1 MHVVLVDVRSTQ
13 VGILNDR
20 VHYGCTDTG
29 YVHDA
34 ALFIAGAR
42 AAVETC
48 ELSAEREDR
57 EMVGME
63 DDGIRLLGQTYHN
76 SPEIRAAGAHNG
88 AMHIEGLLPH
98 RDLCIAQKIG
108 LAQLVEHI

>member
-34 ALFIAGAR
+34 ALFIAGA
-42 AAVETC
+42 AVETC
-48 ELSAEREDR
+48 ELSAVREDR
-57 EMVGME
+57 ERVGKE
-63 DDGIRLLGQTYHN
+63 DDGIRLL
-76 SPEIRAAGAHNG
+76 RANV
-88 AMHIEGLLPH
+88 P
-98 RDLCIAQKIG
+98 
-108 LAQLVEHI
+108 